1 MFRLLCITA
10 HPDDEAGAFGGTLA
24 LYADRGVEVSVVCLT
39 AGTAARNRGAARTD
53 EELAALRTSEF
64 QASCK
69 FLGIKHG
76 EVLSYADSKL
86 DRANFYEVVGE
97 LVARVRR
104 LRPHVVL
111 TFGQDGGLTGH
122 IDHAMAGAFATQA
135 FEWAARPD
143 RYAEQISSGLQP
155 HAAQKLYYA
164 TANFKLPDRM
174 PTAPPTVTA
183 HIEVG
188 AERFERKNQAF
199 MKHQT
204 QQPLFVRV
212 RKNLGK
218 MPTSEMFHLAATR
231 EPQDTKFESDLFEGV
246 IED

>member
-24 LYADRGVEVSVVCLT
+24 LYAERGIEVSVVCLT
-39 AGTAARNRGAARTD
+39 AGTAAKNRGSARTD
-53 EELAALRTSEF
+53 EELAALRIAEF
-64 QASCK
+64 HASCA
-69 FLGIKHG
+69 FLGIRHG
-76 EVLSYADSKL
+76 EVLGYADSKL
-86 DRANFYEVVGE
+86 DRANFHEVVGE
-97 LVARVRR
+97 LVARIRQ

-111 TFGQDGGLTGH
+111 TFGQDGGLTAH
-122 IDHAMAGAFATQA
+122 LDHAMAGVFATQA
-135 FEWAARPD
+135 FHWAGRPD
-143 RYAEQISSGLQP
+143 RYPEQLSSGVQP

-174 PTAPPTVTA
+174 PTSPPTVSA
-183 HIEVG
+183 RIEVG

-204 QQPLFVRV
+204 QQPLFARV

-218 MPTSEMFHLAATR
+218 MPTFETFHLAATR
-231 EPQDTKFESDLFEGV
+231 DPHEAKFETDLFEGV
-246 IED
+246 GSD

>member
-24 LYADRGVEVSVVCLT
+24 LYAERGIEVSVVCLT
-39 AGTAARNRGAARTD
+39 AGTAAKNRGSARTD
-53 EELAALRTSEF
+53 EELAALRIAEF
-64 QASCK
+64 HASCA
-69 FLGIKHG
+69 FLGIRHG
-76 EVLSYADSKL
+76 EVLGYADSKL
-86 DRANFYEVVGE
+86 DRANFHEVVGE
-97 LVARVRR
+97 LVLRIRQ

-111 TFGQDGGLTGH
+111 TFGQDGGLTAH
-122 IDHAMAGAFATQA
+122 LDHAMAGAFATQA
-135 FEWAARPD
+135 FHWAGRPD
-143 RYAEQISSGLQP
+143 RYPEQISSGVQA

-174 PTAPPTVTA
+174 PTSPPTLSA
-183 HIEVG
+183 RIEVG

-199 MKHQT
+199 MKHLT
-204 QQPLFVRV
+204 QQPLFSRV

-218 MPTSEMFHLAATR
+218 MPTFETFHLAATR
-231 EPQDTKFESDLFEGV
+231 DPRDAKFETDFFDGV

>member
-24 LYADRGVEVSVVCLT
+24 LYAERGIEVSVVCLT
-39 AGTAARNRGAARTD
+39 AGTAAKNRGSARTD
-53 EELAALRTSEF
+53 EELAALRIAEF
-64 QASCK
+64 HASCA
-69 FLGIKHG
+69 FLGIRHG
-76 EVLSYADSKL
+76 EVLGYADSKL
-86 DRANFYEVVGE
+86 DRANFHEVVGE
-97 LVARVRR
+97 LVLRIRQ

-111 TFGQDGGLTGH
+111 TFGQDGGLTAH
-122 IDHAMAGAFATQA
+122 LDHAMAGVFATQA
-135 FEWAARPD
+135 FHWAGRPD
-143 RYAEQISSGLQP
+143 RYPEQLSSGVQP

-174 PTAPPTVTA
+174 PTSPPTVSA
-183 HIEVG
+183 RIEVG

-204 QQPLFVRV
+204 QQPLFARV

-218 MPTSEMFHLAATR
+218 MPTFETFHLAATR
-231 EPQDTKFESDLFEGV
+231 DPHEAKFETDLFEGV
-246 IED
+246 GSD

>member
-39 AGTAARNRGAARTD
+39 AGTAARNRGSARND
-53 EELAALRTSEF
+53 EELAALRTAEF
-64 QASCK
+64 QASCDY
-69 FLGIKHG
+69 LGIAHG
-76 EVLSYADSKL
+76 EVLSYPDGKL
-86 DRANFYEVVGE
+86 DRANFHEVVGV
-97 LVARVRR
+97 LVEKTSR

-122 IDHAMAGAFATQA
+122 SDHAMAGVFATQA
-135 FEWAARPD
+135 FHWARRPD
-143 RYAEQISSGLQP
+143 RYPEQRSSEVQP

-183 HIEVG
+183 CIEVG
-188 AERFERKNQAF
+188 AERFERKNEAF
-199 MKHQT
+199 MKHRT
-204 QQPLFVRV
+204 QEPLFARL
-212 RKNLGK
+212 RKNLGN
-218 MPTSEMFHLAATR
+218 MPTYEMFHLAATR
-231 EPQDTKFESDLFEGV
+231 EPQDAKFETDLFEGV
-246 IED
+246 TEK